1 MLSDFIS
8 KIYNPAY
15 AEKLLDWFITSGF
28 RIVIILAGIYILLR
42 VINKVINRL
51 ETKIAERN
59 GDMVSALE
67 TERRLKTIT
76 SLLRHIVFIVLFGI
90 AMVMILKEVGMDIG
104 PIIAGAGILGLAV
117 SFGAQNLVRDIISG
131 FFIILEDQV
140 RVGDIGVI
148 NGTAG
153 TVEEINF
160 RTIVIR
166 DLEGTVHVYPNG
178 AINELAN
185 KSKGWSRYVIDVG
198 VAYKENVDNVMEVL
212 REIGDELKEDKHF
225 GALTMEPLDILGVD
239 NFGAS
244 EIVIKCMIKTHPLKQ
259 WEVGREL
266 RRRIKNKFDE
276 KGIEIPFPH
285 LSVYFGEESK
295 PVSLN
300 VENKK
305 GNGETG
311 VETETASNEFSSV
324 GNRHES

>member
-15 AEKLLDWFITSGF
+15 ALKLLDWFVTSGF
-28 RIVIILAGIYILLR
+28 RILIILAGIYILLR
-42 VINKVINRL
+42 VINRVINRL
-51 ETKIAERN
+51 EIKIAERN

-76 SLLRHIVFIVLFGI
+76 SLLRHIVFVVLFGVAI
-90 AMVMILKEVGMDIG
+90 IMILKEVGMDIG

-198 VAYKENVDNVMEVL
+198 VAYKENVDNVMEIL
-212 REIGDELKEDKHF
+212 REIGDDLAKDSHF
-225 GALTMEPLDILGVD
+225 GALAIEPLDILGVD

-285 LSVYFGEESK
+285 LSVYFGEQSK
-295 PVSLN
+295 PFNLQM
-300 VENKK
+300 ENKK
-305 GNGETG
+305 GNGKTNAANIS
-311 VETETASNEFSSV
+311 TE
-324 GNRHES
+324 